1 MACEPELRSIS
12 ARLTAPSAAT
22 STRITTVL
30 AVLRAAGRWPA
41 RSASSIFVM
50 KAESQS
56 RTAGETL
63 SREAPGPASSSR
75 PSTAPQACIR
85 RVAIN
90 RRWRLPKQVSRR
102 LGCRALPSRLQP
114 PDVRQAQCPPRT
126 PQGAPARSH
135 SSDGR
140 SMMGDVP
147 VAVEIL
153 KEGGVARLEPVGSGC
168 RIHFGEQ
175 RHEERYHIDGA
186 G

>member
-135 SSDGR
+135 SRVWTRSAPEGDDGGQSEGRGR
-140 SMMGDVP
+140 SCGQVC
-147 VAVEIL
+147 
-153 KEGGVARLEPVGSGC
+153 RSRWRYVGSPSG
-168 RIHFGEQ
+168 G
-175 RHEERYHIDGA
+175 
-186 G
+186 